1 VVFLCTLTANCAVV
15 CFDTVQSLRRTTVIH
30 LLSMRRWIRLFWLS
44 GQLWL
49 RLDCVDLSAA
59 FAYHA
64 LQSVLPALLI
74 ALSVASRIL
83 GHDDGLIESLL
94 DAGER
99 WLPASA
105 IDAFQAVVKRFLQ
118 QGLGAGLFGVAVLLL
133 TASNAYLTLQ
143 RGADRIWWR
152 RPFSERRLPWRQL
165 VVRYLRLRIKGMAWV
180 ALMGLFIALDQL
192 VSSWRLLGSLDL
204 RAALLQAFPQSLVW
218 QRPVSLG
225 LDLTVSLALTFVG
238 SLLFL
243 WWLPSRRLPWR
254 PLIPGAALCA
264 LALTLL
270 NLLLGRVLLALG
282 LRFQA
287 YGVVGGILVLT
298 LWVWLVGVIL
308 YYAQCFSFVCAA
320 RGLGRRPVLQPVSD
334 RL

>member
-1 VVFLCTLTANCAVV
+1 VLDHL
-15 CFDTVQSLRRTTVIH
+15 SLRR
-30 LLSMRRWIRLFWLS
+30 LLRLFWLS

-74 ALSVASRIL
+74 ALSVAARIL
-83 GHDDGLIESLL
+83 GRDDGLIESLL
-94 DAGER
+94 EAGER

-105 IDAFQAVVKRFLQ
+105 IAAFQVVVERFLQ

-152 RPFSERRLPWRQL
+152 RPLQGRRLPWRQL
-165 VVRYLRLRIKGMAWV
+165 VVRYVRLRLKGMAWV
-180 ALMGLFIALDQL
+180 VLMGLFIALDQL
-192 VSSWRLLGSLDL
+192 ISSWRLLGSLDL
-204 RAALLQAFPQSLVW
+204 RTALLQVLPQSLVW
-218 QRPVSLG
+218 QRPVTLG
-225 LDLTVSLALTFVG
+225 LDLLVSLLLTFAG

-254 PLIPGAALCA
+254 PLIPGAALCS

-308 YYAQCFSFVCAA
+308 YYAQCFSFVSAA
-320 RGLGRRPVLQPVSD
+320 RRPDRRSLLHPVSD
-334 RL
+334 RLQP

>member
-1 VVFLCTLTANCAVV
+1 
-15 CFDTVQSLRRTTVIH
+15 
-30 LLSMRRWIRLFWLS
+30 MRRIDCIPVTVVDHFLWRRWLRLFWLS

-74 ALSVASRIL
+74 ALSVAARVL
-83 GHDDGLIESLL
+83 GRDDGLIESLL
-94 DAGER
+94 EAGER

-105 IDAFQAVVKRFLQ
+105 ITAFQVVVERFLQ

-152 RPFSERRLPWRQL
+152 RPLSGRRLPWRQL
-165 VVRYLRLRIKGMAWV
+165 VMRYVRLRLKGMAWV
-180 ALMGLFIALDQL
+180 VLMGLFIALDQL
-192 VSSWRLLGSLDL
+192 ISSRRLLGSLDL
-204 RAALLQAFPQSLVW
+204 RTSLLQVLPQSLVW
-218 QRPVSLG
+218 QRPVALG
-225 LDLTVSLALTFVG
+225 LDLLVSLLLTFAG

-243 WWLPSRRLPWR
+243 WWLPSRRLRWR
-254 PLIPGAALCA
+254 PLIPGAALSS

-270 NLLLGRVLLALG
+270 NLLLGRVLLVLG

-308 YYAQCFSFVCAA
+308 YYAQCFSFVAAA
-320 RGLGRRPVLQPVSD
+320 RGLGRRSAMNPVSD
-334 RL
+334 RLQP

>member
-1 VVFLCTLTANCAVV
+1 VLDHL
-15 CFDTVQSLRRTTVIH
+15 SLRR
-30 LLSMRRWIRLFWLS
+30 LLRLFWLS

-74 ALSVASRIL
+74 ALSVAARIL
-83 GHDDGLIESLL
+83 GRDDGLIESLL
-94 DAGER
+94 EAGER

-105 IDAFQAVVKRFLQ
+105 IAAFQVVVERFLQ

-152 RPFSERRLPWRQL
+152 RPLQGRRLPWRQL
-165 VVRYLRLRIKGMAWV
+165 VVRYVRLRLKGMAWV
-180 ALMGLFIALDQL
+180 VLMGLFIALDQL
-192 VSSWRLLGSLDL
+192 ISSWRLLGSLDL
-204 RAALLQAFPQSLVW
+204 RTALLQVLPQSLVW
-218 QRPVSLG
+218 QRPVTLG
-225 LDLTVSLALTFVG
+225 LDLLVSLLLTFAG

-254 PLIPGAALCA
+254 PLIPGAALCS

-308 YYAQCFSFVCAA
+308 YYAQCFSFVAAA
-320 RGLGRRPVLQPVSD
+320 RRPDRRSLLHPVSD
-334 RL
+334 RLQP

>member
-1 VVFLCTLTANCAVV
+1 MLDHL
-15 CFDTVQSLRRTTVIH
+15 SLRR
-30 LLSMRRWIRLFWLS
+30 LLRLFWLS

-74 ALSVASRIL
+74 ALSVAARIL
-83 GHDDGLIESLL
+83 GRDDGLIESLL
-94 DAGER
+94 EAGER

-105 IDAFQAVVKRFLQ
+105 IAAFQVVVERFLQ

-152 RPFSERRLPWRQL
+152 RPLQGRRLPWRQL
-165 VVRYLRLRIKGMAWV
+165 VVRYVRLRLKGMSWV
-180 ALMGLFIALDQL
+180 VLMGLFIALDQL
-192 VSSWRLLGSLDL
+192 ISSWRLLGSLDL
-204 RAALLQAFPQSLVW
+204 RTALLQVLPQSLVW
-218 QRPVSLG
+218 QRPVTLG
-225 LDLTVSLALTFVG
+225 LDLLVSLLLTFAG

-254 PLIPGAALCA
+254 PLIPGAALCS

-308 YYAQCFSFVCAA
+308 YYAQCFSFVFAA
-320 RGLGRRPVLQPVSD
+320 RRPDRRSLLHPVSD
-334 RL
+334 RLQP

>member
-1 VVFLCTLTANCAVV
+1 VVV
-15 CFDTVQSLRRTTVIH
+15 H
-30 LLSMRRWIRLFWLS
+30 LSCRRWLRLFWLS

-74 ALSVASRIL
+74 ALSVAARVL
-83 GHDDGLIESLL
+83 GRDDGLIESLL
-94 DAGER
+94 EAGER

-105 IDAFQAVVKRFLQ
+105 ITAFQVVVERFLQ

-152 RPFSERRLPWRQL
+152 RPFNARRLHWRQL
-165 VVRYLRLRIKGMAWV
+165 VMRYVRLRLKGMAWV
-180 ALMGLFIALDQL
+180 VLMGLFIALDQL
-192 VSSWRLLGSLDL
+192 ISSWRLLGSLDL
-204 RAALLQAFPQSLVW
+204 RTSLLQVFPQSLVW
-218 QRPVSLG
+218 QRPVTLG
-225 LDLTVSLALTFVG
+225 LDLLVSLLLTFAG

-254 PLIPGAALCA
+254 PLIPGAALCS

-270 NLLLGRVLLALG
+270 NLLLGRVLLVLG

-308 YYAQCFSFVCAA
+308 YYAQCFSFVAAA
-320 RGLGRRPVLQPVSD
+320 RGLNRRSAMHPVSD
-334 RL
+334 RLQP

>member
-1 VVFLCTLTANCAVV
+1 
-15 CFDTVQSLRRTTVIH
+15 
-30 LLSMRRWIRLFWLS
+30 MRLFWIS

-83 GHDDGLIESLL
+83 GHDDGLVESLL
-94 DAGER
+94 LAAER
-99 WLPASA
+99 WLPANA
-105 IDAFQAVVKRFLQ
+105 IAAFQVVVERFLQ
-118 QGLGAGLFGVAVLLL
+118 QGLGAGLLGVVVLLL

-152 RPFSERRLPWRQL
+152 RPLAGGRLPWRQ
-165 VVRYLRLRIKGMAWV
+165 VVQRYLRLRLKGMAWV

-192 VSSWRLLGSLDL
+192 ISSRRLLGSLDL
-204 RAALLQAFPQSLVW
+204 RAGLLQVLPQSLVW
-218 QRPVSLG
+218 QRPVTLG
-225 LDLTVSLALTFVG
+225 LDLLVSLVLTFAG

-254 PLIPGAALCA
+254 PLIPGAVLCS

-270 NLLLGRVLLALG
+270 NLLLGRVLLGLG

-308 YYAQCFSFVCAA
+308 YYAQCFSFVWAA
-320 RGLGRRPVLQPVSD
+320 RGLGRRPLGHPVSD